1 MIFIDEMKNLKIYR
15 KQFFLPYNDKDKKH
29 GSAVYLL
36 TPNYISS
43 KGLMTSPLTINRRYF
58 ESYYFERNVA
68 YYINSGSISKDELIA
83 EAVQEQIDS
92 AVHNGFDYEAFD
104 EYMLIAKG
112 TEVDSTNNTYYPSVM
127 AAVVANK
134 LNNGSYDVY
143 IHPVNHPEDPT
154 YIGTIAVQ
162 VIQHSFYDAFYKWTN
177 WEVIEDEGEYIEEAK
192 REDALYNKDKFES
205 GEINLCFITG
215 LSGSGKSTMA
225 RGLNAEHYELDDLLV
240 QYNFSDENLK
250 EYGDLISS
258 FFKGPGKKYRTVT
271 SEDGQTDKYE
281 EGIVRDFIK
290 YAKSYAASHKNNKFI
305 IEGVELIW
313 FINPSELKDYAVFV
327 KGTSVN
333 TSMHRSAWRDS
344 SDAKNRVE
352 KITAYTKNMLNKD
365 RREAYHQRDKD
376 VQKWIDY
383 FSSKSV
389 NEATLDS
396 FSNCNSIISDIEDEL
411 DKLNIPYDNPA
422 PLDTSSVPYIPLSN
436 NVMHI
441 GEATDK
447 EIDEDFILESQDKSI
462 IDDDHKTK
470 SISGIKYIDGTSS
483 EAWKY
488 YKRYEDGDHLYT
500 NMKDYWLKDKGSK
513 ALLAIDA
520 KYDMIAGYVCIKANG
535 SIQPIF
541 IYPPYRGY
549 GISTELMKRAIKDY
563 GATKLGV
570 YSDNQ
575 IAVHLYKSM
584 GFKEYKRKKYKDGSE
599 AIMMKLDEAT
609 DRLDNDYTSN
619 IDIRYNIVSRDGAD
633 NACVKVEGYDKPMR
647 GRSSML
653 TIKQVGN
660 ECYIFCTTNKD
671 GSIKAPGG
679 GWNINE
685 TPRDAAIRELQE
697 EAFIKVKDVMH
708 CGCLIEYD
716 ENEVA
721 EWVKDHVDEKDWWY
735 GYYSEI
741 FVGKYDGEFEGQVE
755 DRDKDDIAE
764 KGKWMSL
771 EEFSKLKPK
780 EYVNAINKY
789 IELNKFSSIQEA
801 TIIGDGFDKYKDRL
815 NKDIDN
821 LCRKFKTSPPTIYI
835 TIEKDHA
842 TLMRNGAKHGIE
854 DWSRGYSY
862 DDKVVV
868 EAEDQYDGKAGD
880 YYDLIFHE
888 CIHVILHKMNP
899 NYHDEEIIEGI
910 CTYESGQY
918 DKYISNNVH
927 YLEYAKKVE
936 KILETEGYDGLI
948 GRIKGTIKESS
959 LQEAFEYENAV
970 LLEQLEDVLLE
981 ISKADHDKNDKLE
994 PIFVVNTY
1002 TGSKFGKLIQKITNA
1017 DYSHSLLSFDPSLN
1031 KMYSYDFGKTIK
1043 YDKDAEIEA
1052 DGFVIDN
1059 LDRYKRMETNNIKV
1073 IVMFVPRAVK
1083 KAMEEIVEWYHKN
1096 ITKTKYGFSNLLD
1109 YLRGSKKL
1117 SSFKDFKLFCSE
1129 FVDSILKSQNID
1141 ITGKTSRNAAP
1152 SDLGKYT
1159 EKNNFFNMFEGR
1171 AIDYDE
1177 QEIEYMLDAMKSTV
1191 PYKNL
1196 NAIKPKLAIAEAD
1209 ETLNLADKLK
1219 YMVRALKMKNKRGIY
1234 KFNKERRKADSG
1246 LPTADQIQNSVTVP
1260 TPSISGGGSAS
1271 ANEMYEY
1278 KHLLQ
1283 YEKEDSYIVTEDSLV
1298 LLGES
1303 DGRYDSP
1310 LRKMLWN
1317 DRIRSNKEVLNLYK
1331 LVKNDLPFIK
1341 YTFTNPTRYQNRN
1354 LFYDLSYYNE
1364 IFFRHNNIYKMDKA
1378 VDLYLDFMSRLL
1390 NPSRLSYGKKTVF
1403 IPILDWVD
1411 NPKTRTWLYR
1421 DTINP
1426 ISVIHRIMVRDI
1438 NKLKSLF
1445 GNMDIIFIGKDCYFK
1460 INFSN
1465 LLPEQEKSCAMTFKN
1480 FIVKIERGQTFTP
1493 DEEDDTPANQESDK
1507 VIVTN
1512 IVDKISKA
1520 KNINMDTKSA
1530 YINTSIAKAFT
1541 GDGPYIAASP
1551 TRPNKISFNM
1561 KSPTKADIKK
1571 ELDKD
1576 KKDSKEIL
1584 NKTTKDNSISKEGK
1598 IQKQA
1603 DIQSIEK
1610 DKEDLINQITA
1621 VATSALN
1628 TDDAIEKM
1636 NDNEYITNI
1645 ILKLAAEEDAGL
1657 KINQARINRMA
1668 QLNSEFL
1675 NKEVKGVTVKDIL
1688 ASADDDSKINA
1699 PLPSTSIETE
1709 SAFADQWKDLKYI
1722 NFNSNYDIN
1731 EDILKILNAL
1741 SKKQYPIS
1749 IRNIDISDSST
1760 SEDYIDTYSI
1770 DMEDF
1775 RGKRFNVKLDIPK
1788 FKNNKYL
1795 ILRGNKW
1802 VIQNQYF
1809 NMPILKTEQDTVQI
1823 ISNYNKIFVRRFGN
1837 TKGKSICYSDRLIKA
1852 LSKYTGNSIK
1862 VVYGDNS
1869 KLGDYYDMP
1878 IDYLD
1883 LGSMLHTITFKH
1895 NNNKATI
1902 YFSQKEIREKYKSI
1916 IDDTL
1921 GLPFGYIEMASN
1933 SPAYTRIGDVLVKD
1947 NILYFSQE
1955 NYKFGVPFS
1964 LSLVSLLCENPE
1976 FKEIYDNI
1984 SSAKRYVYS
1993 QASILNQKIPVVI
2006 LCGYTIG
2013 LLPTLQKA
2021 NIEYTLMEKI
2031 TRDIRKNPQKDFIE
2045 FSDGY
2050 LVYDVSY
2057 DSSLLLNGLKDID
2070 TKQYSIDQI
2079 NSKRIYIEM
2088 LDNYGG
2094 RIIADGLENFAE
2106 CMIDP
2111 ITEEVLKHYKL
2122 PGEYVDLLITANA
2135 LLSDNSYIGHG
2146 DASSRRLRKNE
2157 LIAVKVYKALFNDA
2171 YSKFATSMRRN
2182 ANNVVFFV
2190 KKSAVID
2197 KFIDD
2202 PTASGL
2208 SVTNCL
2214 HEVEDMNAI
2223 STKGE
2228 SGMNSDR
2235 SYTLNKRIYDSSMI
2249 NLMGMSTGQAGT
2261 VGVTRQATINMNI
2274 DGKRGYVK
2282 SIDGDTSK
2290 MNAANTLTIS
2300 EALNPIGCTHD
2311 DPVRVAMTFTQT
2323 SKHQIRT
2330 EKSDPLL
2337 ITNGSDEV
2345 LPYLVS
2351 DIFCKKSEQ
2360 AGTVKEITDKY
2371 MVVEYANKSND
2382 YIDLSN
2388 RIEKNSDGGFYLG
2401 VKLDTDMKVGQ
2412 KFKAN
2417 EILAYDKSS
2426 FSKGKLGN
2434 MKNITY
2440 DVGTLT
2446 KIAVINSDDNFEDS
2460 AMITTKLANDLATEI
2475 ILLEDKILSADTN
2488 IYNWKKVGESVNQ
2501 EDILYETQ
2509 TAYED
2514 EDINI
2519 LLKNLAGDTEMISKL
2534 GRKPV
2539 KSPVTGTIV
2548 GIKVYRTCEL
2558 EDLSD
2563 SLKKFVSSVE
2573 AESNKTLSKLKSLG
2587 ISDPTVA
2594 GSNKKLEP
2602 IGKLKN
2608 RPDSV
2613 LIEYYV
2619 QYHDIVSIGDK
2630 ITYWSA
2636 NKGVIRNIIPSEL
2649 APYTDFRPDEEV
2661 SAYTGISSINK
2672 RQISSNL
2679 IVGSLNKLCI
2689 ELGRSVRE
2697 ILGIPYM
2704 KDEV

>member
-92 AVHNGFDYEAFD
+92 AVHDGFDYEAFD
-104 EYMLIAKG
+104 EYMLVAKG
-112 TEVDSTNNTYYPSVM
+112 TEVDSSNNTYYPSVM

-154 YIGTIAVQ
+154 YIGTIEVQ

-177 WEVIEDEGEYIEEAK
+177 WESVEDEGEYVEEGIDEAYIGSKKDIE
-192 REDALYNKDKFES
+192 YNVNEWKNGD
-205 GEINLCFITG
+205 INILFVTG
-215 LSGSGKSTMA
+215 HSGSGKSVHSRNLAKEYNAIIFEIDHFEMA
-225 RGLNAEHYELDDLLV
+225 SKVFYKENRKLTKGEEIFKKIFESKYKGPKSFDDL
-240 QYNFSDENLK
+240 SDKDFYK
-250 EYGDLISS
+250 EQS
-258 FFKGPGKKYRTVT
+258 
-271 SEDGQTDKYE
+271 
-281 EGIVRDFIK
+281 DFIK
-290 YAKSYAASHKNNKFI
+290 LLIKYASSHKNDKFI
-305 IEGVELIW
+305 IEGIQIANRIYDHTLS
-313 FINPSELKDYAVFV
+313 INDLKPYAIIV
-327 KGTSVN
+327 KGTSILK
-333 TSMHRSAWRDS
+333 SDMRALKRD
-344 SDAKNRVE
+344 
-352 KITAYTKNMLNKD
+352 
-365 RREAYHQRDKD
+365 
-376 VQKWIDY
+376 
-383 FSSKSV
+383 
-389 NEATLDS
+389 
-396 FSNCNSIISDIEDEL
+396 
-411 DKLNIPYDNPA
+411 YDNFKKMETYQNSFEWFKA
-422 PLDTSSVPYIPLSN
+422 AFNEYI
-436 NVMHI
+436 I
-441 GEATDK
+441 
-447 EIDEDFILESQDKSI
+447 
-462 IDDDHKTK
+462 
-470 SISGIKYIDGTSS
+470 
-483 EAWKY
+483 
-488 YKRYEDGDHLYT
+488 
-500 NMKDYWLKDKGSK
+500 
-513 ALLAIDA
+513 
-520 KYDMIAGYVCIKANG
+520 G
-535 SIQPIF
+535 SIKTAKVRNDRLNNF
-541 IYPPYRGY
+541 EK
-549 GISTELMKRAIKDY
+549 ELSKIR
-563 GATKLGV
+563 
-570 YSDNQ
+570 
-575 IAVHLYKSM
+575 
-584 GFKEYKRKKYKDGSE
+584 
-599 AIMMKLDEAT
+599 EAT

-721 EWVKDHVDEKDWWY
+721 EWVKDHVDEKNWWY

-741 FVGKYDGEFEGQVE
+741 FVGKYDGEFKGQVE

-771 EEFSKLKPK
+771 EEFSKLEPK
-780 EYVNAINKY
+780 EYVNAVNKY
-789 IELNKFSSIQEA
+789 L
-801 TIIGDGFDKYKDRL
+801 DV
-815 NKDIDN
+815 
-821 LCRKFKTSPPTIYI
+821 RKFASI
-835 TIEKDHA
+835 
-842 TLMRNGAKHGIE
+842 
-854 DWSRGYSY
+854 
-862 DDKVVV
+862 
-868 EAEDQYDGKAGD
+868 
-880 YYDLIFHE
+880 
-888 CIHVILHKMNP
+888 
-899 NYHDEEIIEGI
+899 
-910 CTYESGQY
+910 
-918 DKYISNNVH
+918 
-927 YLEYAKKVE
+927 
-936 KILETEGYDGLI
+936 
-948 GRIKGTIKESS
+948 
-959 LQEAFEYENAV
+959 QEAFEYENAV

-981 ISKADHDKNDKLE
+981 ISKNDKDENSKLE

-1002 TGSKFGKLIQKITNA
+1002 TGSKFGKLVQKVTNS
-1017 DYSHSLLSFDPSLN
+1017 DYSHSLLSFDSSLS

-1059 LDRYKRMETNNIKV
+1059 LDRYKSMTTNNIKV
-1073 IVMFVPRAVK
+1073 IVMFVPKAVK

-1096 ITKTKYGFSNLLD
+1096 ITRTRYGFSNLLD
-1109 YLRGSKKL
+1109 YLKGSKKL
-1117 SSFKDFKLFCSE
+1117 SSFKNLKLFCSE
-1129 FVDSILKSQNID
+1129 FVDSILKSQNIN
-1141 ITGKTSRNAAP
+1141 ITGKNSRNVAP

-1159 EKNNFFNMFEGR
+1159 ERANFFNIFEGR

-1177 QEIEYMLDAMKSTV
+1177 QEIDYMLDAMKSTV
-1191 PYKNL
+1191 PFRNL
-1196 NAIKPKLAIAEAD
+1196 NAIKPKLAVSHEAD
-1209 ETLNLADKLK
+1209 ETLNLADKIK
-1219 YMVRALKMKNKRGIY
+1219 YMVRSLKMKSKRGIY
-1234 KFNKERRKADSG
+1234 KFNKERRNATNG
-1246 LPTADQIQNSVTVP
+1246 LPTVDQIQNSVSTA
-1260 TPSISGGGSAS
+1260 AS
-1271 ANEMYEY
+1271 SNEMYEY

-1283 YEKEDSYIVTEDSLV
+1283 YENEDSYIVTEDSLV

-1303 DGRYDSP
+1303 EGKYDSP

-1331 LVKNDLPFIK
+1331 TVKNDLPFIK
-1341 YTFTNPTRYQNRN
+1341 YAFTNTSRYQNRN

-1364 IFFRHNNIYKMDKA
+1364 IFFAHNTIYKMDRA

-1390 NPSRLSYGKKTVF
+1390 NPSRLQSSYNKKAVF
-1403 IPILDWVD
+1403 ISILDWVD

-1438 NKLKSLF
+1438 GKLKSLF
-1445 GNMDIIFIGKDCYFK
+1445 KDMDIIFMGDNCYFK
-1460 INFSN
+1460 INFATLTS
-1465 LLPEQEKSCAMTFKN
+1465 EQEKTCAMTFKN

-1493 DEEDDTPANQESDK
+1493 DEEDDAPINQESDK

-1512 IVDKISKA
+1512 IVDKIAKA
-1520 KNINMDTKSA
+1520 KNINMNTKST
-1530 YINTSIAKAFT
+1530 YINTSIAKAFVGT
-1541 GDGPYIAASP
+1541 LPNPAKP
-1551 TRPNKISFNM
+1551 TVIKDTNSTIKPKPKN
-1561 KSPTKADIKK
+1561 TVEDLKK
-1571 ELDKD
+1571 EVKAE
-1576 KKDSKEIL
+1576 KNASKEIL
-1584 NKTTKDNSISKEGK
+1584 NKTTKDNSISKEAK
-1598 IQKQA
+1598 DQKQS
-1603 DIQSIEK
+1603 DIIAREKEKEQLIDQIASI
-1610 DKEDLINQITA
+1610 A
-1621 VATSALN
+1621 VNSIN
-1628 TDDAIEKM
+1628 TDDAIDKM

-1657 KINQARINRMA
+1657 KINQARIDRMA
-1668 QLNSEFL
+1668 QLNSDFL
-1675 NKEVKGVTVKDIL
+1675 SKEVKGTTIKDIL
-1688 ASADDDSKINA
+1688 ASADDESKINA

-1709 SAFADQWKDLKYI
+1709 SAFADQWKDLRYI
-1722 NFNSNYDIN
+1722 NFNSNYDVN
-1731 EDILKILNAL
+1731 EDIVKILNAL

-1749 IRNIDISDSST
+1749 IRNIDIQDAST

-1802 VIQNQYF
+1802 IIQNQYF

-1852 LSKYTGNSIK
+1852 LSKYDGNNIK
-1862 VVYGDNS
+1862 VIYGDNS
-1869 KLGDYYDMP
+1869 KLSEYYDMP

-1883 LGSMLHTITFKH
+1883 LGSMLHTITLKLPDKSTTTF
-1895 NNNKATI
+1895 
-1902 YFSQKEIREKYKSI
+1902 YFSQKEIREKYKDI
-1916 IDDTL
+1916 IDDTQ
-1921 GLPFGYIEMASN
+1921 GMPFGY
-1933 SPAYTRIGDVLVKD
+1933 TTQD
-1947 NILYFSQE
+1947 NRILYFNRE
-1955 NYKFGVPFS
+1955 NYEAKIPFS
-1964 LSLVSLLCENPE
+1964 LYLLNWLSQDNK
-1976 FKEIYDNI
+1976 FKEIYDNL
-1984 SSAKRYVYS
+1984 SQAKRYVYS

-2006 LCGYTIG
+2006 LCAYTIG

-2021 NIEYTLMEKI
+2021 HVDYDLVEKL
-2031 TRDIRKNPQKDFIE
+2031 TREDRKNPEKDYIE

-2050 LVYDVSY
+2050 LVYQVNY

-2070 TKQYSIDQI
+2070 MKQYSIDQI

-2088 LDNYGG
+2088 LDKYGG

-2111 ITEEVLKHYKL
+2111 ITEEVLKHYNL
-2122 PGEYVDLLITANA
+2122 PGDYVDLLITANA
-2135 LLSDNSYIGHG
+2135 LLSDNSFISHG
-2146 DASSRRLRKNE
+2146 NASSRRLRKNE

-2171 YSKFATSMRRN
+2171 YSEFATLIRRN
-2182 ANNVVFFV
+2182 SNNAVFNV

-2214 HEVEDMNAI
+2214 HEVEDLNAI

-2290 MNAANTLTIS
+2290 MNAANTLSIS

-2351 DIFCKKSEQ
+2351 EIFCKKSDK
-2360 AGTVKEITDKY
+2360 AGVVKEITDKY
-2371 MVVEYANKSND
+2371 MVVEYAGKTND
-2382 YIDLSN
+2382 YIDLSD

-2412 KFKAN
+2412 KFKQN
-2417 EILAYDKSS
+2417 EILAYDKNS

-2446 KIAVINSDDNFEDS
+2446 KLAVINSDDNFEDS
-2460 AMITTKLANDLATEI
+2460 AMITTKLANDLATEV

-2488 IYNWKKVGESVNQ
+2488 IYNWKKIGDIVDQ

-2519 LLKNLAGDTEMISKL
+2519 LLKNLAGDAETISKL

-2539 KSPVTGTIV
+2539 KSPVTGTII

-2558 EDLSD
+2558 SDLSD
-2563 SLKKFVSSVE
+2563 SLKKFVGAIETESS
-2573 AESNKTLSKLKSLG
+2573 KTLAKLKSLG
-2587 ISDPTVA
+2587 ITDPTIT

-2619 QYHDIVSIGDK
+2619 KYHDIVSIGDK

-2636 NKGVIRNIIPSEL
+2636 NKGVIRNIIPSEM
-2649 APYTDFRPDEEV
+2649 APYTDFRPDEEI